1 MSSAEPSDSL
11 ATTLTGHRA
20 CWPPLLL
27 ATAHTGHHTSWPP
40 RILVSTLTG
49 HHSYWPPLLLATALT
64 DVARL
69 LSLSLSLEQEAK
81 VYDFEPTDSMD
92 PAPNYLELA
101 QEFEMLMYGAS
112 NFYQDTLGRIAD
124 HTADELAQKHAAM
137 LLQRVARRHAAVAER
152 RKRFLEKSS
161 ERAALGAMGL
171 AAPALGKFSESPN
184 RGKGSERYNVDAS
197 ELLERLEADERA
209 TAEAMAA
216 SSDAHA
222 ATLESSLQELEE
234 LERAQRAERAM
245 ANANLMLKK
254 AATTLQRA
262 GKAFV
267 ARARVR
273 MAEAKHKKFVTT
285 LLANLPPRA
294 EQHVQRIASGYR
306 RMLHVQKAL
315 TLQLGHFDLAR
326 RMQHPGAIRSL
337 YSHDGSQTGSHGLTT
352 VHQQL
357 EAALAELRTARAARE
372 WQRKGADVADVVD
385 KQTRTVRRLRG
396 AISLIRAIA
405 EYRPGG
411 ENAATGD
418 EQQQTPG
425 APATSNDAAADFL
438 QRRAAGERGGGGAG
452 SRPVSARPG
461 SAATSGEHSS
471 GASCAAFALEL
482 ERRLSALRS
491 LELTAHQ
498 RLSRRRRRT
507 AAARRTQESL
517 SDRRPGSSS
526 SSPPRKGRSGGGHAD
541 DEGGGKGE
549 AAAAGARIDG
559 PTGAR
564 IDGRIRPGGGPA
576 GAARAG
582 RRRR

>member
-1 MSSAEPSDSL
+1 M
-11 ATTLTGHRA
+11 
-20 CWPPLLL
+20 
-27 ATAHTGHHTSWPP
+27 
-40 RILVSTLTG
+40 
-49 HHSYWPPLLLATALT
+49 
-64 DVARL
+64 
-69 LSLSLSLEQEAK
+69 EQEAK
-81 VYDFEPTDSMD
+81 VYDFEPTDSID

-411 ENAATGD
+411 KMPRGD
-418 EQQQTPG
+418 ERSRRPGRRPRRMTPPRLPAAAPAGEREEEGRGSTRVCASRVGSDVGRAFLRRLVRGVCARIG
-425 APATSNDAAADFL
+425 APAVGAQIA
-438 QRRAAGERGGGGAG
+438 RAHRAPASCLGGGGERGGGEADAG
-452 SRPVSARPG
+452 EPER
-461 SAATSGEHSS
+461 SAAG
-471 GASCAAFALEL
+471 
-482 ERRLSALRS
+482 
-491 LELTAHQ
+491 Q
-498 RLSRRRRRT
+498 
-507 AAARRTQESL
+507 Q
-517 SDRRPGSSS
+517 
-526 SSPPRKGRSGGGHAD
+526 
-541 DEGGGKGE
+541 
-549 AAAAGARIDG
+549 
-559 PTGAR
+559 
-564 IDGRIRPGGGPA
+564 
-576 GAARAG
+576 
-582 RRRR
+582 